1 MYSEDWSAL
10 PGHDGD
16 DKDDSEALPLASKT
30 CAHEP
35 TMHPC
40 KPRLGEWTVEDVVH
54 WSLTTTLSPE
64 VASWLRKHEVSGA
77 VLRTL
82 DEAELAAMGLEPF
95 GRRRQLLLLREE
107 LLAEDAAKE
116 KKANGPRTDQAL
128 VKSKTSRH
136 ALKCDKDFEPS
147 PCLPTPLR
155 SLLKSASAKGVQ
167 DVTSPAVKLK
177 QPIAYEL
184 QDSPTGT
191 ELTLP
196 SEAVAARA
204 KAQKAVDPPE
214 GASAWQKPVR
224 IEGVQSSSRCDSR
237 QGPGLPS
244 VGPVDAQGRL
254 GRAISWKPA
263 VVQQSVSP
271 SAFATASSRYV
282 SWVPA
287 TAGIGSQEATSI
299 SVKVVRHAS
308 WTPARM
314 PVSSGVPELGK
325 ILEAKAQAWAQAF
338 AQASQQSYASLRAFS
353 QSRTSS
359 RRIVGYSVTIRPRP
373 VCSRF

>member
-1 MYSEDWSAL
+1 MH
-10 PGHDGD
+10 PG
-16 DKDDSEALPLASKT
+16 
-30 CAHEP
+30 
-35 TMHPC
+35 PC
-40 KPRLGEWTVEDVVH
+40 KPRLGEWSVEDVVH

-116 KKANGPRTDQAL
+116 KKANGPRTDPTM

-155 SLLKSASAKGVQ
+155 SLLKSTSAKGLQ

-184 QDSPTGT
+184 QDSPSGT
-191 ELTLP
+191 EPTLP
-196 SEAVAARA
+196 ASEAVAPTRA
-204 KAQKAVDPPE
+204 KAVLRAD
-214 GASAWQKPVR
+214 GAWQNR
-224 IEGVQSSSRCDSR
+224 IEGIQSSSRCDSR
-237 QGPGLPS
+237 QGPPKAGLL
-244 VGPVDAQGRL
+244 DAQSRL

-263 VVQQSVSP
+263 LMQQSVSP
-271 SAFATASSRYV
+271 SAAFATASSRHV

-287 TAGIGSQEATSI
+287 TASMASQEATSI
-299 SVKVVRHAS
+299 SVKVVRQAS
-308 WTPARM
+308 WTPARV

-325 ILEAKAQAWAQAF
+325 ILEAKAHAWAQAF
-338 AQASQQSYASLRAFS
+338 AQASQQSYASLRAIS